1 MTSHDVYFQG
11 KLLHINVSAGIIVSN
26 QSLVLQGVSRSTA
39 GNYTCVGYNAEGEGE
54 SEPFYLNILCKYQSK
69 SLFLTIVVK
78 VFQENTNVSMLV
90 SFSVIVREGNK
101 SIFFTT
107 L

>member
-1 MTSHDVYFQG
+1 MSDWTPFQKTLEEVVLHYFVFQG

-54 SEPFYLNILCKYQSK
+54 SEPFYLNILCKYQLGRFSHF
-69 SLFLTIVVK
+69 SL
-78 VFQENTNVSMLV
+78 
-90 SFSVIVREGNK
+90 
-101 SIFFTT
+101 
-107 L
+107 